1 LYLILSFNDVLI
13 RAKAKLVCACEWNPH
28 AVEALRRNLEV
39 NSVSDRCIV
48 LEGDNRMT
56 APKVHFALV
65 IVNVLP
71 ANSQVFWVCLY

>member
-1 LYLILSFNDVLI
+1 MLI
-13 RAKAKLVCACEWNPH
+13 RAKGKLVCACEWNPH
-28 AVEALRRNLEV
+28 AVEALRRNLEL

-56 APKVHFALV
+56 APKVYFALV

-71 ANSQVFWVCLY
+71 GLIP